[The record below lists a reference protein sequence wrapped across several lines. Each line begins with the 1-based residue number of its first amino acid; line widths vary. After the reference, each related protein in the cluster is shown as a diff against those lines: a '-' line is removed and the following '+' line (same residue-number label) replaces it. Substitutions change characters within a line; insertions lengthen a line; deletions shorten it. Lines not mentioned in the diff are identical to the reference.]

1 MNNKLKRIIKFLMLI
16 ALLITIFI
24 FGVNHMEWNEIDKNK
39 TGINNK
45 NEVKNKIEKSF
56 NEENY
61 SGNSKEL
68 FFDKPENAISNVNIK
83 VYKSERLLELYE
95 GDKLIGRFKIALGT
109 NAIGDKEKEGDKK
122 TPEGE
127 YYICTRNDKSKYT
140 LSLGISYPNIKD
152 AQNGLN
158 EKLID
163 KSTFND
169 ISQAINNKKRPPWN
183 TTLGGEIMI
192 HGGGNSKDWTWGC
205 IALSDEDIRII
216 WDYVPNGTSISIYY

>member
-1 MNNKLKRIIKFLMLI
+1 MDIREDELC
-16 ALLITIFI
+16 
-24 FGVNHMEWNEIDKNK
+24 
-39 TGINNK
+39 
-45 NEVKNKIEKSF
+45 
-56 NEENY
+56 NEENH

-95 GDKLIGRFKIALGT
+95 GDKLIRRFKIALGT

-127 YYICTRNDKSKYT
+127 YYICTRNYKSKYT

-216 WDYVPNGTSISIYY
+216 WDYVPNGTSISIYH